1 MKAVVRGE
9 KLHLVKNRQ
18 AILKVPE
25 VEVRE
30 GEVLALIGRNGA
42 GKSSLLLL
50 LAGLEEKY
58 EGQLFFAGQRVNSA
72 FLVAYR
78 RQLAVVF
85 QEPLLLSTSVQANV
99 EAGLRLRGLPA
110 SQVREQAGFWMQRLG
125 LSGLARRPA
134 WALSG
139 GEAQRVAL
147 ARALACQPRVLF
159 LDEPFAS
166 LDAPTRNSL
175 LEDLQEILEATRV
188 TTVFVTHDYQEL
200 PMLAGRVLVMEGGR
214 VVQEGTPE
222 EVLARPATLPV
233 AELVGV
239 ENQLAGHLVPG
250 NNGKPEVFLES
261 GLKLAASYP
270 PGGLS
275 TSNGRVAAVFRPEEV
290 RLRPASPESAAGAQ
304 ASPDGCNRF
313 PCRVVRVRPG
323 GAQDR
328 VVLDASGLQ
337 LVALVEHRQTRTWDL
352 QSGCPVEAE
361 IALGAVHLIPYT
373 PPPPHALRAP
383 PS

>member
-1 MKAVVRGE
+1 MKAVIRGE
-9 KLHLVKNRQ
+9 KLRLVKGGRS
-18 AILKVPE
+18 ILEVPE

-30 GEVLALIGRNGA
+30 GEVLAFIGRNGA
-42 GKSSLLLL
+42 GKSSLLLV

-58 EGQLFFAGQRVNSA
+58 EGQLFFTGQRVNSA
-72 FLVAYR
+72 SLVAYR

-85 QEPLLLSTSVQANV
+85 QEPLLLATSVQANV

-110 SQVREQAGFWMQRLG
+110 SRVREQAQFWMQRLG

-134 WALSG
+134 WTLSG

-175 LEDLQEILEATRV
+175 LADLQEILEATRM
-188 TTVFVTHDYQEL
+188 TTVFVTHDYREL
-200 PMLAGRVLVMEGGR
+200 PMLAGRVLVMDEGR

-222 EVLARPATLPV
+222 EVLTRPATLSV

-239 ENQLAGHLVPG
+239 ENRFAGYLVRG
-250 NNGKPEVFLES
+250 NNGKPQVSL
-261 GLKLAASYP
+261 GPALKLVASCAP
-270 PGGLS
+270 AGPGTGD
-275 TSNGRVAAVFRPEEV
+275 GRVTAVFRPEEV
-290 RLRPASPESAAGAQ
+290 LLRPACPDQAGGGQ

-313 PCRVVRVRPG
+313 LARVVRVQPA

-328 VVLDASGLQ
+328 VVLETSGLQ
-337 LVALVEHRQTRTWDL
+337 LVALVEHRRARAWDL
-352 QSGCPVEAE
+352 QPGCLVEAE
-361 IALGAVHLIPYT
+361 IAPAAIHLIFP
-373 PPPPHALRAP
+373 R
-383 PS
+383 